1 MPRQRHPLWH
11 PLLAG
16 RSYRPLFLGAGICAL
31 LAPLVWLW
39 PGKLPAD
46 PRLWHLH
53 ELVFGMC
60 GAAVGG
66 YLLTALPAWTRPA
79 TGQMSGRV
87 SSWTVLVLAL
97 LWLAARLALPLSES
111 LPFGLQLVMAL
122 GYFVLLA
129 MALGRHLIAA
139 RLWGRLWVVAAIA
152 VMALG
157 NAVLLADMRG
167 LVDMGALPVAMVL
180 LFAALI
186 GWIGRRAVACLYPKP
201 WLQRAAPD
209 RTAAAGSPQ
218 YRRRGAGRDNAG
230 RRVWRLADRQA
241 KQGFHLTLAGILQGA
256 RLAGWQ
262 SRLARSYPALLMLH
276 LAWLWLPGGLLLL
289 GMSLLRPDLLAQSAA
304 LHALTMGAMGSM
316 ILAITGRAAMAR
328 RDGMLIAG
336 SALTLAFAL
345 VWLSA
350 LPRVLSGITPP
361 DWPDPVRVSA
371 LMWMLGWARLSC
383 RLSPGPEAGRC
394 RPGSQ
399 RAATPK
405 AAAAPAVP
413 ELARL

>member
-11 PLLAG
+11 PLWQAA
-16 RSYRPLFLGAGICAL
+16 YRPLFLGAGICAL

-66 YLLTALPAWTRPA
+66 YLLTALPAWTRPV
-79 TGQMSGRV
+79 TGQVSGLV
-87 SSWTVLVLAL
+87 SSRTVLVLTL

-129 MALGRHLIAA
+129 MALARHLIAA
-139 RLWGRLWVVAAIA
+139 RLWGRLWAVVAIA
-152 VMALG
+152 AMALG
-157 NAVLLADMRG
+157 NAVLLVDMRG
-167 LVDMGALPVAMVL
+167 LVDMAALPVAMVL

-186 GWIGRRAVACLYPKP
+186 GWIGGRAVPAFTRS

-209 RTAAAGSPQ
+209 RQPQDRRAIAVAALVATMLGGALALGGQTGAAG
-218 YRRRGAGRDNAG
+218 AC
-230 RRVWRLADRQA
+230 
-241 KQGFHLTLAGILQGA
+241 LTLAGILQGV

-262 SRLARSYPALLMLH
+262 SRLARGYPALLMLH
-276 LAWLWLPGGLLLL
+276 LAWLWLPCGLLLL
-289 GMSLLRPDLLAQSAA
+289 GMSTLRPDLLAQSAA

-328 RDGMLIAG
+328 RDRMLIAG
-336 SALTLAFAL
+336 PALMLAFAL

-350 LPRVLSGITPP
+350 LPRILSGITPP

-371 LMWMLGWARLSC
+371 LMWMLGWAVFLAAFRPALSGPVPAPV
-383 RLSPGPEAGRC
+383 LSAP
-394 RPGSQ
+394 Q
-399 RAATPK
+399 RKT
-405 AAAAPAVP
+405 AAPPPAS
-413 ELARL
+413 ELVRL